1 MALLKIEE
9 LTCKFGGLIAVN
21 SFSFVLKKGEL
32 ASIIGPNG
40 AGKSTLFKALV
51 GTVSP
56 TSGKILFKDE
66 DITNSPPHEILKK
79 GIAKAH
85 QIIQIFPKLTVMEN
99 VAIAAQYRLKKGHK
113 WFYLDKWNDEETV
126 SRSEKLL
133 SRIELYDYRDDIAG
147 GLPQGDKKR
156 LEIGMAIAT
165 DPELLLLDEP
175 TAGSSPAETK
185 VTVNLIRELANTLT
199 IVVVEHKMDIVMD
212 LAQRI
217 AVMHR
222 GKLIAD
228 GTPKEIKANKL
239 VREIYLGKTNS

>member
-1 MALLKIEE
+1 MTLLKIEE

-21 SFSFVLKKGEL
+21 SFSFILKKGEL

-66 DITNSPPHEILKK
+66 DITDIPPHERLKK

-126 SRSEKLL
+126 SSSEKLL
-133 SRIELYDYRDDIAG
+133 SRIELYDCRDDIAG

-185 VTVNLIRELANTLT
+185 VTVNLIRELAKTLT

-228 GTPKEIKANKL
+228 GTPDEIKANKL

>member
-1 MALLKIEE
+1 
-9 LTCKFGGLIAVN
+9 
-21 SFSFVLKKGEL
+21 
-32 ASIIGPNG
+32 
-40 AGKSTLFKALV
+40 
-51 GTVSP
+51 
-56 TSGKILFKDE
+56 
-66 DITNSPPHEILKK
+66 
-79 GIAKAH
+79 
-85 QIIQIFPKLTVMEN
+85 MEN

-126 SRSEKLL
+126 SRSERLL
-133 SRIELYDYRDDIAG
+133 SRIELYDCRDDIAG

-156 LEIGMAIAT
+156 LEIGMVIAT

-185 VTVNLIRELANTLT
+185 VTVNLIRELSKTLT

-212 LAQRI
+212 LARRI

-228 GTPKEIKANKL
+228 GTPEEIRANKL
-239 VREIYLGKTNS
+239 VREIYLGKTHS